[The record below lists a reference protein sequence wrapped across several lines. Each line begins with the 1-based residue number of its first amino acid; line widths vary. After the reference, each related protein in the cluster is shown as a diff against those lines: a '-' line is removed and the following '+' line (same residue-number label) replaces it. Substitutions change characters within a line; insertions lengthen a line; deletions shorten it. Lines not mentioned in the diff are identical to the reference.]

1 MITYENMKKTDGED
15 KLLSISQVAKTF
27 GIHQD
32 TLRNWEKK
40 GLITPLRVGTRGD
53 RKYRPED
60 LEKIMDDMSIVKDL
74 GLPEAEDGKMNLTQ
88 LKKFLWSSADILRD
102 RIDSAD
108 YKKYIFGLLF
118 YKRTSDVWDEEYEK
132 VLAEFGDTEI
142 ARADYNH
149 CFQVPKDCRWEVVQN
164 EAQNIGQKLNEIFD
178 KLTNANSPKLDKIFD
193 DLDFANKDKFPN
205 EVLQKLINHFSKYNF
220 GDTYIK
226 SDVLGDAYEYLIQQ
240 FAADGGKKGGSFYTP
255 REVERVIIEIIKPH
269 EKDHI
274 YDMAAGS
281 GGFLLEAFNYL
292 KDVAGEKKA
301 RTLYLYGQEINL
313 GTYAIAKINMFL
325 HGLDAASIERG
336 DTLSDPKFL
345 NADGSLKTFDICV
358 ANPPYSIKDWE
369 AETFKANKYGRI
381 TGYEMPPKKNADFAF
396 VLHMV
401 KSMNENGRAGIVLPH
416 GVLFRGGAEGRIR
429 KQLIKNDLIE
439 AVIALPAKLFYG
451 TGIPAAVV
459 IFNNN
464 KPEER
469 KSKILIIDAEKDFEE
484 GKNQNRL
491 RKRDIEK
498 IVSSYERFKDVEKY
512 ARVIDLKELEEN
524 EFNLNVRR
532 YVENGDEEEVIN
544 VSEVWR
550 ELAQIEK
557 ERDVADKKVEQ
568 FIKELKY

>member
-1 MITYENMKKTDGED
+1 MISYENMDKSLEG
-15 KLLSISQVAKTF
+15 KLLSISQVAKIF

-40 GLITPLRVGTRGD
+40 GLITPLRVGTRED

-60 LEKIMDDMSIVKDL
+60 LEKIMGDMSIVKDL
-74 GLPEAEDGKMNLTQ
+74 GIEDDKMNLTQ
-88 LKKFLWSSADILRD
+88 LKQFLWKSADILRGK
-102 RIDSAD
+102 IDSSD

-118 YKRTSDVWDEEYEK
+118 YKRISDVWDEEYAK
-132 VLAEFGDTEI
+132 VLAEFGDAEL

-149 CFQVPKDCRWEVVQN
+149 RFQVPKDCRWEN
-164 EAQNIGQKLNEIFD
+164 LLGEAQNIGQKLNAIFD

-205 EVLQKLINHFSKYNF
+205 ETLQRLINHFSKYNF
-220 GDTYIK
+220 GDTYIN
-226 SDVLGDAYEYLIQQ
+226 SDLLGDAYEYLIEQ
-240 FAADGGKKGGSFYTP
+240 FAADAGKKGGEFYTP
-255 REVERVIIEIIKPH
+255 REVERIIIQILKPH

-274 YDMAAGS
+274 YDMAVGS
-281 GGFLLEAFNYL
+281 GGFLLEAYHYL

-336 DTLSDPKFL
+336 DTLSEPKFL

-369 AETFKANKYGRI
+369 AEIFKANKHGRL
-381 TGYEMPPKKNADFAF
+381 TGYEMPPAKNADYAF

-429 KQLIKNDLIE
+429 EQLLKNDLIE

-451 TGIPAAVV
+451 TGIPAAIV
-459 IFNNN
+459 IFNKN
-464 KPEER
+464 KAEAR
-469 KSKILIIDAEKDFEE
+469 KDKVLIIDAESDYEE

-491 RKRDIEK
+491 RKKDIEK
-498 IVSSYERFKDVEKY
+498 IVSAYDGFRDIEKY
-512 ARVIDLKELEEN
+512 ARVVDSSELAEN
-524 EFNLNVRR
+524 EYNLNVRR
-532 YVENGDEEEVIN
+532 YVASGDEEEVID
-544 VSEVWR
+544 VSTVWQ
-550 ELAQIEK
+550 ELKQIEK
-557 ERDVADKKVEQ
+557 ERDEADKKVER